1 MNRDELKEYFRKA
14 YSGLLKEQDDPFAT
28 DDAGDEGGDEEEA
41 EEGGDEEGGDEGGEE
56 GGDEGGDDEGGDDEG
71 GDDEGEEKAKAP
83 EIDPSDKQRFDRSLD
98 DQLQAL
104 LIDIEAD
111 SIASAKVQQ
120 ESLSL
125 KSILLAEGEGGVP
138 LDIDKFASE
147 VARLILN
154 FDAFLDIETLMLSKV
169 RKFLV
174 DKHGEEVADEVGK
187 ILSTRHNIETKEE
200 EKADE
205 SDVAEEVPI
214 AAVTGGAGA

>member
-14 YSGLLKEQDDPFAT
+14 YGGLLKEQDDPFAT

-41 EEGGDEEGGDEGGEE
+41 DEGGDEEEADEGGDE
-56 GGDEGGDDEGGDDEG
+56 EGGDDEGGDDEG
-71 GDDEGEEKAKAP
+71 GDDEGEEGAKAP

-111 SIASAKVQQ
+111 AIASAKVQQ

-125 KSILLAEGEGGVP
+125 KSILLTEGEGGVP

-154 FDAFLDIETLMLSKV
+154 FDAFLDIEGMMLAKV
-169 RKFLV
+169 KKFLA
-174 DKHGEEVADEVGK
+174 DKHGEEVATEVEN
-187 ILSTRHNIETKEE
+187 ILSTRHDISSREE

-205 SDVAEEVPI
+205 SAVEEEVPI
-214 AAVTGGAGA
+214 AVGAGGSGA

>member
-14 YSGLLKEQDDPFAT
+14 YKGLLKEQDDPFAT
-28 DDAGDEGGDEEEA
+28 DDAGDEGGEEEEA
-41 EEGGDEEGGDEGGEE
+41 DEGGDEEAGDEGGEEEGGDDEEGGDEEGGD
-56 GGDEGGDDEGGDDEG
+56 
-71 GDDEGEEKAKAP
+71 DEGEGEAKAP

-111 SIASAKVQQ
+111 AIASAKVQQ

-125 KSILLAEGEGGVP
+125 KSILLVEGEGGVP

-154 FDAFLDIETLMLSKV
+154 FDAFLDIEGMMLAKV
-169 RKFLV
+169 KKFLA
-174 DKHGEEVADEVGK
+174 DKHGEEVATEVEK
-187 ILSTRHNIETKEE
+187 ILSTRHDIESREE

-205 SDVAEEVPI
+205 SAVEEEVPI
-214 AAVTGGAGA
+214 AVGAGGTGA

>member
-14 YSGLLKEQDDPFAT
+14 YKGLLKEQDDPFAT

-41 EEGGDEEGGDEGGEE
+41 EEGGDEEGGDEGG
-56 GGDEGGDDEGGDDEG
+56 DEGGGDDEG
-71 GDDEGEEKAKAP
+71 GDDEGEEKAKPP

-98 DQLQAL
+98 DQLHAL
-104 LIDIEAD
+104 LIDIESDA
-111 SIASAKVQQ
+111 IASAKVQQ

-125 KSILLAEGEGGVP
+125 KSILLMEGEGGVP

-154 FDAFLDIETLMLSKV
+154 FDAFLDIEGMMLAKV
-169 RKFLV
+169 KKFLA
-174 DKHGEEVADEVGK
+174 DKHGDEVATEVEK
-187 ILSTRHNIETKEE
+187 ILSARHDIESREE

-205 SDVAEEVPI
+205 SAVEEEVPI
-214 AAVTGGAGA
+214 AVGAGGTGA

>member
-1 MNRDELKEYFRKA
+1 MNRDDLKEYFRKA
-14 YSGLLKEQDDPFAT
+14 YSSLLKEQDDPFAT

-41 EEGGDEEGGDEGGEE
+41 DEGGEEEEGGDEAEEEGGEEEGGDEEGGE
-56 GGDEGGDDEGGDDEG
+56 
-71 GDDEGEEKAKAP
+71 EGEEKAKAP

-111 SIASAKVQQ
+111 SIKSAKVQQ

-125 KSILLAEGEGGVP
+125 KSILLVEGEGGVP

-147 VARLILN
+147 VARLIMN
-154 FDAFLDIETLMLSKV
+154 FDAFLDIEGLMLAKV
-169 RKFLV
+169 KKFLV

-187 ILSTRHNIETKEE
+187 ILSLRHNIETKEE
-200 EKADE
+200 ERKE
-205 SDVAEEVPI
+205 EQSVEEEVPI
-214 AAVTGGAGA
+214 AVGAGGAAGA

>member
-41 EEGGDEEGGDEGGEE
+41 DEGGDDEEAEEGGDEEGGDEEGGEE
-56 GGDEGGDDEGGDDEG
+56 ESGE
-71 GDDEGEEKAKAP
+71 DEGEEEAKAP

-125 KSILLAEGEGGVP
+125 KSILLTEGEGGVP

-154 FDAFLDIETLMLSKV
+154 FDAFLDIEGMMLAKV
-169 RKFLV
+169 RRFLT
-174 DKHGEEVADEVGK
+174 DKHGEEVAIEVEK
-187 ILSTRHNIETKEE
+187 ILSTRHDIESREE
-200 EKADE
+200 EKAEE
-205 SDVAEEVPI
+205 SSVQEEVPI
-214 AAVTGGAGA
+214 AVGAGGSGA